1 MSSSTRDRLVATTP
15 EFRQLAKDV
24 ALHIA
29 SAKPIAVRVEDVPA
43 DVLERERRVYKAQVV
58 EEKKPD
64 AVKDKIVEGK
74 LRSSSRRT
82 CCSSSRS

>member
-1 MSSSTRDRLVATTP
+1 VATLP
-15 EFRQLAKDV
+15 LKLGRSRSHPAP
-24 ALHIA
+24 HIA

-64 AVKDKIVEGK
+64 AVKERSSRASS
-74 LRSSSRRT
+74 RSSSRRT